1 MTMQTCQLC
10 GEYTHEQCLCDVHD
24 EETPKASV
32 PMRLDGTP
40 VAEPCLSMLPVH
52 TDTSVFPDGVF
63 QVTVHPNQLESFRRH
78 LGVLGVI
85 TTVTTHIDDN
95 TVGVTVD
102 FSERWLLRPASVKR
116 G

>member
-10 GEYTHEQCLCDVHD
+10 GEYTHEQCLCNVRD
-24 EETPKASV
+24 EETPVSDV

-40 VAEPCLSMLPVH
+40 VTNPCPSMLPVH
-52 TDTSVFPDGVF
+52 KDTSVPPDGVF
-63 QVTVHPNQLESFRRH
+63 QVTVHPNQLESFRRY
-78 LGVLGVI
+78 LGVLGVV

-102 FSERWLLRPASVKR
+102 FSKERVQWKSC
-116 G
+116 